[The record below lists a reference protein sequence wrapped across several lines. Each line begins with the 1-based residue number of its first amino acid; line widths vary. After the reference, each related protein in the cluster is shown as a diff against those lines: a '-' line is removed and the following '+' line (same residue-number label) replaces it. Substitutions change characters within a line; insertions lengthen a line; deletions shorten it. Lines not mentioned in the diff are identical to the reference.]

1 MNGIDL
7 TAAVMGAIGLVSS
20 YFVPKALNRK
30 QARKEEEADTD
41 LSWVSINKA
50 IVAERNKLQADLE
63 SLKATHAG
71 ELAALRKQHGE
82 EVKAL
87 SDRLTECQGRVG
99 NLYDELRRRP
109 Q

>member
-50 IVAERNKLQADLE
+50 IVTERNKLQADLE
-63 SLKATHAG
+63 ALKVAHAD
-71 ELAALRKQHGE
+71 EIAALRRQHADE
-82 EVKAL
+82 MKAL
-87 SDRLTECQGRVG
+87 NDRLTECQGRVG